1 MRIIW
6 LPRARADLG
15 HARHYIEQD
24 NPEAAQRV
32 FTAIRVAV
40 RRIADAPH
48 LGRPGRVERTR
59 ELVVP
64 RTPYIVA
71 YTVIGDRLVILAV
84 IHGARA
90 WPDEFV

>member
-1 MRIIW
+1 MQVIW
-6 LPRARADLG
+6 LPRARTDLG

-24 NPEAAQRV
+24 NPEAARRI
-32 FTAIRVAV
+32 FTAIRTAV
-40 RRIADAPH
+40 RRLSETPH

-64 RTPYIVA
+64 HTPYIVP

-90 WPDEFV
+90 WPDKFE